1 MMDSRDACGW
11 QCGALRSAA
20 RGSLPSAGDEAPVVI
35 RFGGSLLGRSDWP
48 QRAAA
53 TLELPFPGGSAS
65 GARTLVVGGGSVVEG
80 LRDIARIR
88 PVDLSLVHR
97 LAIDGMGI
105 TARLV
110 ATTLGLPLV
119 SRPGGRHAVLDMA
132 AWLADAPERAAT
144 IPSSWSVTS
153 DSLAAVVAAAG
164 GAALLL
170 VKSVPPPAHEASLGP
185 VGFAPLAAQGWV
197 DGWFPTAAA
206 AVTRIGWAAP
216 AP

>member
-1 MMDSRDACGW
+1 
-11 QCGALRSAA
+11 
-20 RGSLPSAGDEAPVVI
+20 
-35 RFGGSLLGRSDWP
+35 
-48 QRAAA
+48 
-53 TLELPFPGGSAS
+53 
-65 GARTLVVGGGSVVEG
+65 
-80 LRDIARIR
+80 
-88 PVDLSLVHR
+88 
-97 LAIDGMGI
+97 
-105 TARLV
+105 
-110 ATTLGLPLV
+110 
-119 SRPGGRHAVLDMA
+119 
-132 AWLADAPERAAT
+132 
-144 IPSSWSVTS
+144 VTS